1 MSQEDYGLAFEK
13 YLAFLEQGGRM
24 TFTELCAVG
33 QVVSPFTEGATKQVV
48 SAAKDWLADND

>member
-1 MSQEDYGLAFEK
+1 MAFEK

-33 QVVSPFTEGATKQVV
+33 QVVSPFTEGRYEEGRFRCEGMACRQ
-48 SAAKDWLADND
+48 